1 MCQSHFCNLPP
12 EGAAKFTLD
21 KIDAGP
27 ARVSWFTGTKCL
39 QTFFMQTKNW
49 STWLKKIA
57 GSNFPGVSAFG
68 RWADGRHRTPIR
80 AEGSRWGGSLV
91 MFAYWSSIFF
101 GGIEFQSSENRQ
113 FKWIGQVSNF
123 KRRIQ
128 SLQLC
133 RERVKHFH
141 FRPIYGTLRLKFFFP
156 LPAFRQRQMGPAA
169 QEQSQWPAQLLALK
183 YPGWVLF

>member
-1 MCQSHFCNLPP
+1 M
-12 EGAAKFTLD
+12 
-21 KIDAGP
+21 
-27 ARVSWFTGTKCL
+27 
-39 QTFFMQTKNW
+39 
-49 STWLKKIA
+49 
-57 GSNFPGVSAFG
+57 
-68 RWADGRHRTPIR
+68 
-80 AEGSRWGGSLV
+80 
-91 MFAYWSSIFF
+91 
-101 GGIEFQSSENRQ
+101 EFQSSENR
-113 FKWIGQVSNF
+113 QVSNF

-169 QEQSQWPAQLLALK
+169 QEQSQRPAQLLAALK